1 MSYFK
6 KFNSNSDGSKDS
18 YERRI
23 SYLKTEK
30 KFNTQAIE
38 NGILKS
44 VDNIKKNEKSFV
56 IYGEPQS
63 GKTEVMIALTC
74 KLVDL
79 GFKTIFIVMNDNTEL
94 EEQNFERFLACQQLN
109 PSPVRQFDIAG
120 MEEYQRK
127 QDQTRVIFCRK
138 NAVNLRN
145 LINDVRFMG
154 KRVVIDDEADY
165 ASPDNKIKK
174 EADQSKIN
182 ELLSQLL
189 NLDLDENSKGLYIGV
204 TATPARLDLNNTF
217 LNKSE
222 RWIFLESHK
231 NYIGREFFFPITEI
245 QRANAKYQLK
255 LLPDTGDT
263 PKLLDEAVLR
273 FILRVAFL
281 NYDKKEYQPFSML
294 VHTDG
299 KMNQHKED
307 QKQLNKLISNLVGE
321 DNDKKEKLFKRLE
334 AIAEEMTE
342 SGEFKHPSEKAI
354 DFIYN
359 HIAQNSIL
367 VINSKED
374 RGNVKRA
381 CEPKALFTFCIG
393 GNIVSR
399 GLTFT
404 NLLTFFFSRGVKGK
418 MTHNTYIQRAR
429 MFGTR
434 SYSKHFELAVPR
446 SLYEQWFE
454 CFTEH
459 EESLRYLKSF
469 GKYIHISGRKTQV
482 TDSASIDP
490 DNIRYSNGEME
501 VGEIFSLNNKFE
513 DLITDETKPCL
524 DRLSELTELSSKVAR
539 VFGNGLIDWIRQLSE
554 THPVG
559 LVLTANKEIWNIEAY
574 KKQDGVDIAKL
585 RRKRGGLVGGLIRDN
600 RYKEFNHFVMPI
612 KNSRGDCRF
621 IYRSIQGKKLIENM
635 IRKSI

>member
-1 MSYFK
+1 MSYFN
-6 KFNSNSDGSKDS
+6 KFNSNSGDPQDS

-30 KFNTQAIE
+30 KFNTKPIE
-38 NGILKS
+38 DGIASS
-44 VDNIKKNEKSFV
+44 VENLQRKEKSFV

-79 GFKTIFIVMNDNTEL
+79 DFKTIFIVMNDNTEL

-109 PSPVRQFDIAG
+109 PSPVRQFDIAA

-127 QDQTRVIFCRK
+127 QEQTRIIFCRK

-145 LINDVRFMG
+145 LIRDVRFMG

-174 EADQSKIN
+174 ENDQSKIN
-182 ELLSQLL
+182 ELLAELL
-189 NLDLDENSKGLYIGV
+189 NLDADEESQGVYIGV

-222 RWIFLESHK
+222 RWVFLGSHK
-231 NYIGREFFFPITEI
+231 EYIGREFFFPITEK
-245 QRANAKYQLK
+245 QREKGQYQLK
-255 LLPDTGDT
+255 LLPDTGDI
-263 PKLLDEAVLR
+263 PKYLDEAVLR

-281 NYDKKEYQPFSML
+281 NFNKKEHKSYSML
-294 VHTDG
+294 IHTDG
-299 KMNQHKED
+299 KMNSHKED
-307 QKQLNKLISNLVGE
+307 QKQLNKLITTLVGK
-321 DNDKKEKLFKRLE
+321 DNESKEKIFTKLE
-334 AIAEEMTE
+334 NLAEEMIGLE
-342 SGEFKHPSEKAI
+342 EFTTPSESVI
-354 DFIYN
+354 QFIYKQ
-359 HIAQNSIL
+359 ISRNSIL
-367 VINSKED
+367 VINSKGD

-399 GLTFT
+399 GLTFS
-404 NLLTFFFSRGVKGK
+404 NLLSFFFSRGVKGK

-434 SYSKHFELAVPR
+434 GYSKHFELAIPK

-490 DNIRYSNGEME
+490 ENIRYSSGEME
-501 VGEIFSLNNKFE
+501 VGEIFSLNSSLE
-513 DLITDETKPCL
+513 AIITDGTKPSVQRLRELISSSPDTKMFGFGLL
-524 DRLSELTELSSKVAR
+524 DWIEQLTE
-539 VFGNGLIDWIRQLSE
+539 
-554 THPVG
+554 THRLG
-559 LVLTANKEIWNIEAY
+559 LVLTAEKEIWNIERY
-574 KKQDGVDIAKL
+574 KNQDGTDIVNL
-585 RRKRGGLVGGLIRDN
+585 RRARGGLVGGLIRES
-600 RYKEFNHFVMPI
+600 RYTDCTHFVMPI
-612 KNSRGDCRF
+612 KNSKGDCRF
-621 IYRSIQGKKLIENM
+621 IYRSVQGKRLIENM
-635 IRKSI
+635 IRR